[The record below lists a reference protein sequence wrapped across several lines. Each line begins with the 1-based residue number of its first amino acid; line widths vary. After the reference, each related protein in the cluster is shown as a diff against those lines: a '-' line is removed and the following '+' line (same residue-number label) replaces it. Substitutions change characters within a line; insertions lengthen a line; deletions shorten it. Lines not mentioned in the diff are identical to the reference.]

1 MAEYTLIPRAPFADL
16 TFASAALRGVAIVD
30 RDGLGLATVLA
41 RKGQGL
47 ALAQRVREHFGIE
60 LPRGPRRAAAGDIAF
75 ARTGPDAWLATGE
88 GGGNTFA
95 LRLKE
100 AIGDLAAV
108 SDQSSGYAILRLT
121 GPKVRDTL
129 AKMLPIDLHERA
141 FAAGDVAATNAS
153 HVGVTLW
160 RLDNAADGSP
170 VFEITLFRSFVG
182 SFWHT
187 LASSAAEFG
196 LVVAS
201 LSRG

>member
-1 MAEYTLIPRAPFADL
+1 
-16 TFASAALRGVAIVD
+16 
-30 RDGLGLATVLA
+30 
-41 RKGQGL
+41 
-47 ALAQRVREHFGIE
+47 
-60 LPRGPRRAAAGDIAF
+60 
-75 ARTGPDAWLATGE
+75 
-88 GGGNTFA
+88 

-201 LSRG
+201 ISRG